1 MLQECSPEPTV
12 EKTRRRKPVFAF
24 ITENEE
30 NRSGFLLKYC
40 IAFQCIVCLNFVQHL
55 LPAVGEFI
63 S

>member
-12 EKTRRRKPVFAF
+12 EKNPIRKPAFAF

-30 NRSGFLLKYC
+30 NHSGFLLKY
-40 IAFQCIVCLNFVQHL
+40 CIVCLNFVQHL